1 MATKR
6 KSVRYSRDEAL
17 VRYFQYQDDDTL
29 LNSDE
34 EESLDEQ
41 LMGCD
46 SDSGEDSTHDDDQT
60 LQTPMMINSNKPKAL
75 NSGQGMFKYVNLF
88 LIFLLFLLF
97 PKSSIICEI

>member
-1 MATKR
+1 MRKSTHRLVMATKR

-29 LNSDE
+29 LDSDE

-46 SDSGEDSTHDDDQT
+46 SDSDSGEDSSHDDDQT
-60 LQTPMMINSNKPKAL
+60 
-75 NSGQGMFKYVNLF
+75 V
-88 LIFLLFLLF
+88 
-97 PKSSIICEI
+97 